1 MVYIGYWKNAL
12 SHGVKI
18 FLNKTVDKLKFDETK
33 KIWTVEN
40 IQSKY
45 VINCGGLWGDDVE
58 KNANGF
64 SKFQIKPKKGEFIV
78 FEKVHQEEFPEGW
91 ITLICLGKI
100 LKKYF

>member
-12 SHGVKI
+12 SHGVRI

-40 IQSKY
+40 IQSKH

-58 KNANGF
+58 NNAKGY
-64 SKFQIKPKKGEFIV
+64 SKFKIKPKKGEFIV
-78 FEKVHQEEFPEGW
+78 FEKVHPEEFPEGF
-91 ITLICLGKI
+91 ITLIW
-100 LKKYF
+100 

>member
-58 KNANGF
+58 NNAKGC

-78 FEKVHQEEFPEGW
+78 FEKVHPEEFPEGL
-91 ITLICLGKI
+91 ITLIW
-100 LKKYF
+100 